1 MVDDRVG
8 RRAFLGVGVGL
19 LASLAG
25 CGRLFIEPETTTTP
39 GGGETPASTATPTAT
54 PAPTVRPD
62 PTATATP
69 SAAPLP
75 SDDIEVRN
83 RMLRIQ
89 RSQLEKFALV
99 TYRFDVENVGRRTIR
114 DVEFR
119 VDVRYEHEEFSRI
132 VATDYPRF
140 VFDPTDGGTD
150 DGGSDES
157 REGLQNGETDRVRE
171 TVRFERDGRA
181 ENSTVADRFDLELSV
196 RRIRYL

>member
-8 RRAFLGVGVGL
+8 RRAFLGAGVGL

-39 GGGETPASTATPTAT
+39 GGGGTPTTDTPTAT
-54 PAPTVRPD
+54 PAPTGRPD

-83 RMLRIQ
+83 RRLRIR

-99 TYRFDVENVGRRTIR
+99 TYRFDVENAGRRTIR

-119 VDVRYEHEEFSRI
+119 VTVRYDHEEFSRI

-140 VFDPTDGGTD
+140 VFDPADGGES
-150 DGGSDES
+150 DGAE
-157 REGLQNGETDRVRE
+157 EGLESDETDRVRE

-181 ENSTVADRFDLELSV
+181 ENSTAAERFDLELSV
-196 RRIRYL
+196 RRVRYL